1 MPKSGADA
9 AADSGG
15 RAAARAAGPM
25 AVPQSRSTSQKTTE
39 IQKSLVLRFDLGGQ
53 GGVVLGHGPPNGSFV
68 LGGQLHMPMRAMSG
82 ARDSDKRDTRSAPR
96 AAVHRRDADD

>member
-39 IQKSLVLRFDLGGQ
+39 IQKSLVLWFDLGGH
-53 GGVVLGHGPPNGSFV
+53 GGCRARAWPPKV
-68 LGGQLHMPMRAMSG
+68 LGGQLRMPVEGDGGGVMWRAMEEG
-82 ARDSDKRDTRSAPR
+82 
-96 AAVHRRDADD
+96 

>member
-68 LGGQLHMPMRAMSG
+68 LGGQLHMPITSTMY
-82 ARDSDKRDTRSAPR
+82 
-96 AAVHRRDADD
+96 AAS